1 MQILGELDSFWE
13 EFSKIELRITSIFSN
28 RFMDIIIDKVSA
40 SRKALATSK
49 EVLERL
55 SKCQKDWI
63 FLDRIYSG
71 SDLKRQQNPDLQIY
85 ENCTRQISTIYK
97 KIQVKPTI
105 SELVKNRQVSDTL
118 NKLETQF
125 NLLLINI
132 RQFLKRKRKV
142 FPRLHLVSDD
152 DMLSLLSKDSG
163 DDTYINRFVHK
174 MFFSVKKIIVHEDG
188 SGTVTGL
195 QGSDNEVLE
204 LENSMVSV
212 QNPIEQYL
220 EGTLR
225 AMRAAVHKN
234 ILDFF

>member
-1 MQILGELDSFWE
+1 
-13 EFSKIELRITSIFSN
+13 
-28 RFMDIIIDKVSA
+28 MDIIIDKVST
-40 SRKALATSK
+40 SRKALSSSK
-49 EVLERL
+49 EILERL
-55 SKCQKDWI
+55 SKCQQDWI
-63 FLDRIYSG
+63 FLDKIYSG

-105 SELVKNRQVSDTL
+105 QELVKNRQAIDIL
-118 NKLETQF
+118 GKLETQF
-125 NLLLINI
+125 NLLLINT
-132 RQFLKRKRKV
+132 RQFLKRKRKT

-152 DMLSLLSKDSG
+152 DMLSLLSKDSS
-163 DDTYINRFVHK
+163 DETYINRFIHK
-174 MFFSVKKIIVHEDG
+174 MFASVKKIVIEEDG
-188 SGTVTGL
+188 SGTIIGL
-195 QGSDNEVLE
+195 QSSDGEVLE

-234 ILDFF
+234 SLDLFEKFAQESKLNRSLVLNQCS